1 MRVRSQKDKSKYVAS
16 KIKKLMKEGKP
27 MKQAIAIALS
37 MYRRKNK

>member
-1 MRVRSQKDKSKYVAS
+1 MKTQRDKSKYVSS
-16 KIKKLMKEGKP
+16 KIKKLMGEGKP